1 MFEKFVDKQGEFD
14 MKTLGKQFIGSFLLL
29 LFCGLFV
36 FAQTEKQIDAIKRIY
51 KETNEK
57 VAECEENGEYSS
69 TFLSEM
75 VVNKN
80 NGSYPA
86 VGTFKSVFK
95 FYYTYG
101 NREKNPYPN
110 RLLKIIIETKRAA
123 NSEKYE
129 YLFNEKENLVFYFEK
144 KEDTEFRVYY
154 SNEKPIKFLKGTQE
168 MPLSDKNINEK
179 VKNSLTEKK
188 KLVNIFFN
196 SFDY

>member
-1 MFEKFVDKQGEFD
+1 

-29 LFCGLFV
+29 FFCGTIV
-36 FAQTEKQIDAIKRIY
+36 FAQTEKQIEAIKQIY

-57 VAECEENGEYSS
+57 IAECEENGEYSS
-69 TFLSEM
+69 TFLSEL

-86 VGTFKSVFK
+86 VGIFNSVFK

-110 RLLKIIIETKRAA
+110 RLLKVVIETKRAA
-123 NSEKYE
+123 NAEKYE

-144 KEDTEFRVYY
+144 KEDAEFSVYY
-154 SNEKPIKFLKGTQE
+154 LNEKPIKFLKGTQE
-168 MPLSDKNINEK
+168 MPLSDKNVNET
-179 VKNSLTEKK
+179 VKKSLAEKK
-188 KLVNIFFN
+188 QLVNIFAN
-196 SFDY
+196 SLEY